1 MSNFTFL
8 NKEQVFGK
16 HQLSV
21 LKKYGVKAIQTDF
34 SILLGGYNADT
45 NKHYGFYW
53 LKDLTDDEVAVVNY
67 SGSLRHDVDNTK
79 NIAARIVLPI
89 NDDIEN
95 YIKEKGKLLFC
106 GHSDPSNG
114 PLIRPLVVEE
124 VEYGFYPQMAVSEEL
139 QEKLEEKYKASNLEV
154 SHNSYTVDKNDWLTK
169 NKAFSPLAI
178 PEYIYENEY
187 YVRVIYRSHSA
198 PATLNDGRKVK
209 NGDFVWL
216 EVSPVEWLVDKESNL
231 LISKYLLFSNISYS
245 YAKDDKDNFEKTGI
259 KWYLDNI
266 WAKELMRIFQINP
279 VNHIINKE
287 PIINKESKKLQKKP
301 NPYNFDFSKVSEEDI
316 IKGAIQS
323 NVAVFLHGR
332 SSDGK
337 SSRVKQ
343 LDPDCIIIYLRNAT
357 PDSLNGKSVYNAS
370 TGEMLD
376 VPPTW
381 YKKLQEKCEKEPDK
395 IHLVFFDELTNALPS
410 IQGMAFNII
419 LDGEVNGIWKLPKNC
434 RIVAA
439 GNDLDD
445 SLAANEM
452 AEPLFN
458 RFAHVYINTTTND
471 WLKWAS
477 MNSKD
482 YQTLS
487 YTSKENPM
495 KIHPAIYAFIS
506 YERFQGHNVLRT
518 PFDGKK
524 PNADP
529 RKWEMASK
537 ILYQTGKPEMLRALI
552 GDNLT
557 KKFIGFCKEKAICY
571 HDIITKTWD
580 IEAVADAKLNIT
592 ERYATT
598 VSLALQ
604 TKEEDLEVVRNF
616 IGWFGQKLLSMFDAI
631 WSYNNKE
638 RLETLNNLK
647 LVKAKKTEEIR
658 SALEFFGL

>member
-1 MSNFTFL
+1 MSDFTFL

-21 LKKYGVKAIQTDF
+21 LEKYGVKAIQTDF

-114 PLIRPLVVEE
+114 PLVYPLIVEE
-124 VEYGFYPQMAVSEEL
+124 VEYGFYPQMAVSEKL

-187 YVRVIYRSHSA
+187 YVRVINRSHSA

-216 EVSPVEWLVDKESNL
+216 EVSPVKWLVDKESNL
-231 LISKYLLFSNISYS
+231 LISEYLLFSNISYS
-245 YAKDDKDNFEKTGI
+245 YAKNDKDNFEKTGI

-266 WAKELMRIFQINP
+266 WSKELTQIFQINP
-279 VNHIINKE
+279 VKS
-287 PIINKESKKLQKKP
+287 IINKESKKLQKEP

-370 TGEMLD
+370 TGKMLD

-381 YKKLQEKCEKEPDK
+381 YKKIVEKCEKDPDK
-395 IHLVFFDELTNALPS
+395 IHIVFFDELTNALPS

-477 MNSKD
+477 MDSKD

>member
-1 MSNFTFL
+1 MSDFTFL

-34 SILLGGYNADT
+34 SILLGSHDADL
-45 NKHYGFYW
+45 KHYGYYW
-53 LKDLTDDEVAVVNY
+53 LKDLTDDRVAVVNY
-67 SGSLRHDVDNTK
+67 SGSLRHPVDNVK
-79 NIAARIVLPI
+79 SIAARIVLPI

-114 PLIRPLVVEE
+114 PLVYPLIVEE

-154 SHNSYTVDKNDWLTK
+154 SHNSYTVDKNDCLTK
-169 NKAFSPLAI
+169 DKAFSPLAI
-178 PEYIYENEY
+178 PEYIYDNKY
-187 YVRVIYRSHSA
+187 YVRVMNRSWSF
-198 PATLNDGRKVK
+198 ATLNDGRKVK

-216 EVSPVEWLVDKESNL
+216 EVSPVKWLVDKASNL
-231 LISKYLLFSNISYS
+231 LISEYLLFSNISYS
-245 YAKDDKDNFEKTGI
+245 YAKNDKDNFEKTGI

-266 WAKELMRIFQINP
+266 WSKELTQIFQINQ
-279 VNHIINKE
+279 VK
-287 PIINKESKKLQKKP
+287 PIIDKKFKKLQKEP

-381 YKKLQEKCEKEPDK
+381 YKKLQEKCEKEPNK
-395 IHLVFFDELTNALPS
+395 LHIVFFDELTNALPS

-419 LDGEVNGIWKLPKNC
+419 LDGEVNGIWKLPENA

-458 RFAHVYINTTTND
+458 RFAHVYIDTTVDD
-471 WLKWAS
+471 WLDWA
-477 MNSKD
+477 MTPDKNYEALD
-482 YQTLS
+482 YQRQ
-487 YTSKENPM
+487 ENSF
-495 KIHPAIYAFIS
+495 KIHPAIYAYIAYNEAIS
-506 YERFQGHNVLRT
+506 KYVLRT
-518 PFDGKK
+518 RYDGKK

-537 ILYQTGKPEMLRALI
+537 VLYKTGKPEMLRALI
-552 GDNLT
+552 GEDLT
-557 KKFIGFCKEKAICY
+557 RDFIAFCTQKVLS
-571 HDIITKTWD
+571 
-580 IEAVADAKLNIT
+580 IEDVLN
-592 ERYATT
+592 ENY
-598 VSLALQ
+598 S
-604 TKEEDLEVVRNF
+604 EEDLKMDTSKKYITIVNLSLVDEENVEVIRDFVA
-616 IGWFGQKLLSMFDAI
+616 KLG
-631 WSYNNKE
+631 KE
-638 RLETLNNLK
+638 LLATFYLLWTHGDETRLEKIAELKSEKTL
-647 LVKAKKTEEIR
+647 KK
-658 SALEFFGL
+658 